1 MFFSKQ
7 VSTTL
12 AFLILA
18 STTVDGRRRRPLIT
32 KGEYEFGQNATEAE
46 EADCAGS
53 PDFSCKFSVHREE
66 GVFVCR
72 SWINKNGI
80 ERKKVGCFPSDRSI
94 LGTDE
99 CGCCGKECPTICN
112 TCTCKTERGRAGA
125 YIVYEGRDEPVCRS
139 TFIATK
145 LVHRD
150 ESIACLADCDF

>member
-1 MFFSKQ
+1 MLFFKQ
-7 VSTTL
+7 ISTIF
-12 AFLILA
+12 AFLVLA
-18 STTVDGRRRRPLIT
+18 ATTVDARRRRPLIA
-32 KGEYEFGQNATEAE
+32 KGEYEFGQNATLTE
-46 EADCAGS
+46 ESDCAGS
-53 PDFSCKFSVHREE
+53 IDYSCKLSANHQD

-80 ERKKVGCFPSDRSI
+80 ELTKVGCFPSNRPM

-112 TCTCKTERGRAGA
+112 TCTCTTERGRAGA
-125 YIVYEGRDEPVCRS
+125 YIVHEGRDEPVCRS

-150 ESIACLADCDF
+150 ESIACLADCEF